1 MTGDRPG
8 GDRAGGGPAGG
19 GPAGH
24 DLAGHDLAATAAAAC
39 DRIDRADPGIHAFVP
54 EPGRRARLLAA
65 ANDLHARSAVAAGQP
80 ALYGLVTGIKDVI
93 RVDGLPTRAGSG
105 VPAEVLAGP
114 QATVVSRLLAAGA
127 LVAGKTVTAEFA
139 VIAPGPTRN
148 PRAPGHTPGGSSSG
162 SAAAVAAGMVPLA
175 LGTQTIAS
183 VIRPAAYC
191 GVAGFRPTYGR
202 VPADGVISYAP
213 SLDTVGWFAPA
224 VAGLAQAAAVLCAG
238 WQPQA
243 AWRVPVLAIPAGPY
257 LEAAS
262 RPALEEFAVRV
273 TRLRAAGIAVRE
285 EQAPGDFGEIMR
297 ALYVITRYELA
308 RGHTRWHASH
318 PDGYRP
324 QTVAM
329 IGAGQAIGAAE
340 YEAAVRFQS
349 RFAAQVAAEMAAR
362 GIDAWITPAATGP
375 APAGLASTGDPVM
388 SVPWSL
394 AGLPAVSVPAGQA
407 GALPLGLQIAGR
419 PHADEQLL
427 ADAELI
433 EQALGRADPS

>member
-1 MTGDRPG
+1 MTGD
-8 GDRAGGGPAGG
+8 PAGG
-19 GPAGH
+19 DPAASERPGR
-24 DLAGHDLAATAAAAC
+24 DLAGHDLVGTATAVC
-39 DRIDRADPGIHAFVP
+39 ERIERADPGIRAFVP

-65 ANDLHARSAVAAGQP
+65 AADLQARSAGAARQP
-80 ALYGLVTGIKDVI
+80 ALYGLVAGIKDVI

-105 VPAEVLAGP
+105 VPAEVLGGP
-114 QATVVSRLLAAGA
+114 QAAVVSRLVADGA

-202 VPADGVISYAP
+202 VPADGVIAYAP

-224 VAGLAQAAAVLCAG
+224 VAGLARAAAVLCAD
-238 WQPQA
+238 WRPRA
-243 AWRVPVLAIPAGPY
+243 AGRAPVLAIPAGPY

-262 RPALEEFAVRV
+262 ATALEQFAAHV
-273 TRLRAAGIAVRE
+273 TRLRAAGIAVRD

-308 RGHTRWHASH
+308 RGHARWYASH

-324 QTVAM
+324 PTVAM
-329 IGAGQAIGAAE
+329 IEAGQAIGAGE
-340 YEAAVRFQS
+340 YAAAVRFQAS
-349 RFAAQVAAEMAAR
+349 FAARVAAEMAAH

-375 APAGLASTGDPVM
+375 APAGLASPGDPVM

-394 AGLPAVSVPAGQA
+394 AGLPAVSVPAGRA
-407 GALPLGLQIAGR
+407 GALPLGLQCAGR

-427 ADAELI
+427 ADAELV
-433 EQALGRADPS
+433 EQALARADPS